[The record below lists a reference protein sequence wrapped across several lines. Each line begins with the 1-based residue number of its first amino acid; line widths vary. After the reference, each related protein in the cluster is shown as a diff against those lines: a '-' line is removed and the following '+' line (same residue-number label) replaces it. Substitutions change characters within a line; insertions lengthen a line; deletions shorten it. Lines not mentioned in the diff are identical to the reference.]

1 MKTKLK
7 SITAIIFAT
16 SVCFTACNSPEKKV
30 ENAEENVMDANEDL
44 DNANRAYIAEIEDF
58 KLQSIQKT
66 EENDKAMMEFKERI
80 KNEKQ
85 DAKNEYNQKINE
97 LEKKNTDLKKRIAD
111 YQENGKDNWE
121 TFKKEFNHDM
131 DELGNAFGNLI
142 KKNTK

>member
-1 MKTKLK
+1 
-7 SITAIIFAT
+7 
-16 SVCFTACNSPEKKV
+16 
-30 ENAEENVMDANEDL
+30 L
-44 DNANRAYIAEIEDF
+44 DNANKAYIAEIEDF

-66 EENDKAMMEFKERI
+66 EENNKAMMEFKERI

-121 TFKKEFNHDM
+121 SFKKEFNHDM
-131 DELGNAFGNLI
+131 DELGNAFSNLT